1 MLIAFKLAAAEL
13 HNITVNELSLHQKE
27 INFVHN
33 LNYGLVITEEQGLFA
48 VISKIVHSEV
58 SLNLLHC
65 FI

>member
-1 MLIAFKLAAAEL
+1 MAFKLAAAEL
-13 HNITVNELSLHQKE
+13 HNITVNELSIHQKE

-33 LNYGLVITEEQGLFA
+33 LNYGLIITAKQGLFA
-48 VISKIVHSEV
+48 VISKTVYSEV